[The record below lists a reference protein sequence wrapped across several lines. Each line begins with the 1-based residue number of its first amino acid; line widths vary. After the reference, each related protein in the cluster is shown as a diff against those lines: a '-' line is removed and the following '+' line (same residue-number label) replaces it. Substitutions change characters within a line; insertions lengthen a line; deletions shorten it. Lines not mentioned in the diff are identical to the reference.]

1 MKATIAGWT
10 PHWFSQY
17 RFYLSLLVG
26 TCILGTLFGVNYLG
40 PTTDV
45 TLAKDFKE
53 TGVLG
58 SSASFMD
65 AAIRQDYESTNTKL
79 KRYAPGDA
87 QYWTKEGRDGFVR
100 IMKKS
105 EDGEGVSN
113 SEDDGKGNP
122 LDGEK
127 NGEGEG
133 IGAAAGS
140 GDDTETPGGQDE
152 DESKNPRAG
161 GSGENIGG
169 AKEKQEEY
177 LKRRGGISNAKFEK

>member
-105 EDGEGVSN
+105 EDGEGVSD

-133 IGAAAGS
+133 IGAAGS

-169 AKEKQEEY
+169 AKEKQEEF